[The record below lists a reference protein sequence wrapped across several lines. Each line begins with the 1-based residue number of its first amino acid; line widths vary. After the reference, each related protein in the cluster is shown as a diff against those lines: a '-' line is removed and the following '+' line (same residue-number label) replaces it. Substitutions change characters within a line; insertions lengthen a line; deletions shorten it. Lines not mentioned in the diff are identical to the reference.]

1 MGRGSLHQSHSEE
14 RRKQNLLYF
23 NQFDFNLFLLRSIGV
38 PCLLSPLHLVGVLGC
53 AFSHTQHTIEQMEA
67 IQRVRLGHGKET
79 RVMHSGPSPGLRGRQ
94 VGGGR
99 GLSPAHSKVRMHYVT

>member
-53 AFSHTQHTIEQMEA
+53 AFSHTQHTIEQMEGGNTKGQA
-67 IQRVRLGHGKET
+67 GTWERNQSDAFRTLT
-79 RVMHSGPSPGLRGRQ
+79 RTEGEA
-94 VGGGR
+94 GGR
-99 GLSPAHSKVRMHYVT
+99 RERTQSCSQ